1 MIVVADSQAWLCM
14 PTIPALKKQKEPESS
29 GPVAGTR
36 CLPQSFPISFIH
48 PSIHLLEAE
57 SLIGAR
63 HLARLAGSGDPPL
76 HLSTCST
83 PELLCVWQ
91 STLFTR
97 AISALILSCKGS
109 QYSRNQWMNSN
120 LGDSFWVT
128 SSCFSHLL
136 NCRRK

>member
-1 MIVVADSQAWLCM
+1 MADSQAWLCM
-14 PTIPALKKQKEPESS
+14 PTIPALKKQKEPENS
-29 GPVAGTR
+29 GPVAGIR

-48 PSIHLLEAE
+48 PSIHLFEVG
-57 SLIGAR
+57 SLTGAR
-63 HLARLAGSGDPPL
+63 YLTRLAGSGFLLAICL
-76 HLSTCST
+76 HAPHLNSC
-83 PELLCVWQ
+83 
-91 STLFTR
+91 LFGKVLYCTR
-97 AISALILSCKGS
+97 AISALILNCKGS